1 MCRTTAS
8 NSQKQERLDAR
19 LTQEQKELL
28 EQAAALEHTSLTNFV
43 VRSAQ
48 RAAEQT
54 IHNHSVLVLSARA
67 SRDFVDALLNPPA
80 PNAAL
85 RAAAEDYKRMI
96 GAD

>member
-1 MCRTTAS
+1 MAIA

-67 SRDFVDALLNPPA
+67 SRDFVDALLNP
-80 PNAAL
+80 
-85 RAAAEDYKRMI
+85 RHRMPHC
-96 GAD
+96 GPQRKTTSG